1 MTHQNNTIDNAG
13 LDEQG
18 KHFEDSRFGGV
29 RAKILLQ
36 ATVVEAMRSS
46 FINGG
51 GYITIKVTYKAL
63 IAIKE
68 VATMFVMRDNA
79 AAVSAKPPF
88 PNMK

>member
-1 MTHQNNTIDNAG
+1 MTYQNSAVDNSG

-18 KHFEDSRFGGV
+18 EHFEDSGFGPV

-36 ATVVEAMRSS
+36 ATVVEATRCS
-46 FINGG
+46 FVNDGVW
-51 GYITIKVTYKAL
+51 TTVNVTYKAL
-63 IAIKE
+63 IAIKK
-68 VATMFVMRDNA
+68 VATRSVMRDNA